1 MEMEEHPALTREGV
15 PLWAIGVIINIL
27 GSISINLSTNLIKLS
42 HVDKERKQRNLQ
54 AAAAAA
60 AEAAAAGDD
69 AAGAAPDRPGGA
81 IELSSSSSASGLSLG
96 RRGSQSR
103 EPLNALATTST
114 AASTARSAVL
124 HLDAAALEEHDRHG
138 GTGMGSLRT
147 RPQYLQEGHII
158 DGGHNQDD
166 ADVLSTCTSK
176 LDEYQ
181 QWLGG
186 LVGRGLRLFNLVG
199 RRGRSFLDPGSTHAH
214 PYSTNYHHRARATP
228 GTTRA

>member
-15 PLWAIGVIINIL
+15 PLWAIGVMINIL

-54 AAAAAA
+54 VAAAAAA
-60 AEAAAAGDD
+60 AEAAAAAGGDE
-69 AAGAAPDRPGGA
+69 AAGAVPDGPGGA

-114 AASTARSAVL
+114 GASTARSAVL

-138 GTGMGSLRT
+138 GAGLESLRKLA
-147 RPQYLQEGHII
+147 QYLQEGHII

-199 RRGRSFLDPGSTHAH
+199 GWGRLSLFCF
-214 PYSTNYHHRARATP
+214 
-228 GTTRA
+228 